1 MGWCGEWCI
10 AKRQAEGREEAVG
23 GGWRMWGGG
32 RLEEG
37 SCCRREQAALE
48 CFFRQTEKSKH
59 ISDSAEI
66 FNSIVRGSQDLP
78 WRSALLRGRHLQTF
92 CSLCRA
98 ASSSSSWLMLLFF
111 TSSQLLW
118 PPPSASLSYISSCS
132 LKMKCYFIP
141 VLYYLPFWLLSS
153 DGVEI
158 RGNEALVATS
168 VERKKKKEK
177 GKKCII
183 GSRTNLE
190 TESGRFQCAFKF
202 GDSCFYTVVK
212 EELYLWLAM
221 VKPAFSMWSQILP
234 NPVDRLLLNLNQ
246 SQGKLSSLVF
256 QPCP

>member
-66 FNSIVRGSQDLP
+66 FNSIVRGSQGLP

-92 CSLCRA
+92 CPLCRA

-168 VERKKKKEK
+168 VEKKKERK
-177 GKKCII
+177 RKKMYYWLQDK
-183 GSRTNLE
+183 SRNRIWKISMCFQIWGFLFLYCSEGRAVPVTGNGE
-190 TESGRFQCAFKF
+190 TRFQHVVADLTK
-202 GDSCFYTVVK
+202 SC
-212 EELYLWLAM
+212 
-221 VKPAFSMWSQILP
+221 
-234 NPVDRLLLNLNQ
+234 
-246 SQGKLSSLVF
+246 G
-256 QPCP
+256 